1 MNRHFLAGLIP
12 LTLLSP
18 GVVPAEPQFAK
29 PAPLDAAALDNVT
42 AGGGTTS
49 SQSSTI
55 SIQSGGSSSI
65 TSYSSSSSSSSV
77 TIKGSSASGTNDG
90 VSVSSKTINGKTEIT
105 YTYTEKGKDGKPHTV
120 TVHRTIPGTGTNVS
134 ITKLPGQKPVV
145 TIGKGPAGVYI
156 NQKSVHPIRH
166 PAVVHKL
173 LVHPV
178 VAKSAHTVA
187 HFPPTIRSL
196 LIPH

>member
-77 TIKGSSASGTNDG
+77 TIKGSSASGTDAG
-90 VSVSSKTINGKTEIT
+90 VSVSSKTVNGKTEIT
-105 YTYTEKGKDGKPHTV
+105 YTHTEQGKDGKPHTV
-120 TVHRTIPGTGTNVS
+120 TEHKIIPGTKSNIS
-134 ITKLPGQKPVV
+134 ITQVPGKKPEIK
-145 TIGKGPAGVYI
+145 IGNGPAGIFI
-156 NQKSVHPIRH
+156 N
-166 PAVVHKL
+166 HKP
-173 LVHPV
+173 VHPV
-178 VAKSAHTVA
+178 VIHKPVIPKLPHFGWWTAH
-187 HFPPTIRSL
+187 
-196 LIPH
+196 IPR